1 LLRATFADDMIP
13 IEQGRI
19 LLDQYDAFFTNLVT
33 NPHGDGEDVLN
44 QRRDLVSIIPAKHPV
59 LSSPVELLHEFVEL
73 SAQVHPDRV
82 AFEFATQLSGKSV
95 ISRTWTYRE
104 LDAEGNRVACLL
116 QSHGIAGGNLVG
128 ICFDKCPEASF
139 AILGILKAGCA
150 YVALDPGAP
159 FARKAFII
167 DDSNAALVLT
177 TDRKA
182 KRFANPSGLD
192 HVASTVIEPSIQI
205 PILYLDEDLVSTLSE
220 EKPKLLTAQSSDS
233 ICYCL
238 YTSGTTGTPKG
249 CEITHE
255 NAVQAMRSFSRLF
268 AGRWNKESRWLQF
281 ASFHFDVSVLEQYW
295 SWSEGIRVVSAPR
308 DLIFEDLAG
317 TIKALNIT
325 HIDLTPSLASLL
337 HPDDVPSLCQGVF
350 ITGGEQLK
358 QEILDIWGPKEVIH
372 NGYGP
377 TEATIGVTMFTK
389 VPENGKPSNIGP
401 QFDNVGTYVL
411 RSDTY
416 TPVLRGAVGEL
427 CVSGKLVGR
436 GYLNRPE
443 LTAQKFP
450 IVQDFNEKLY
460 RTGDLVRV
468 LWDGSFIFLGR
479 ADDQVKLRGQRL
491 EIGEINST
499 IRRGVAAISDVATY
513 VLRHPKQQKDQ
524 LVTFM
529 VTSNFVDQISESKI
543 VQDSIT
549 ISAIS
554 QAQEFCRASL
564 PAYMVPTHFIPLSR
578 LPLNANNKT
587 DAGVLRQLYSN
598 LSPNLLHQLSG
609 NIGNDTAMS
618 STERKIGDL
627 LQRFL
632 SISFENIHSSL
643 NIFELG
649 MDSISVIGFTRAL
662 KSSGFPDAQPSTVM
676 TSRYN
681 ISYIFTLLTIF

>member
-1 LLRATFADDMIP
+1 MTGELLLRATFANDTIP
-13 IEQGRI
+13 MEQGRI
-19 LLDQYDAFFTNLVT
+19 ILDQYDALLNNLVACS
-33 NPHGDGEDVLN
+33 HGTGEDVLN
-44 QRRDLVSIIPAKHPV
+44 QRRDLVSITPAKQPI
-59 LSSPVELLHEFVEL
+59 LPSPVKLLHEFVEL
-73 SAQVHPDRV
+73 SAKVHPGRV
-82 AFEFATQLSGKSV
+82 AFEFATQLSGTNV
-95 ISRTWTYRE
+95 VSRTWTYQE
-104 LDAEGNRVACLL
+104 LDDEGDRVACLL
-116 QSHGIAGGNLVG
+116 QRRGIASGNLIA

-150 YVALDPGAP
+150 YVALDPGVP
-159 FARKAFII
+159 FARKSFIVE
-167 DDSNAALVLT
+167 DSNAKLVLT
-177 TDRKA
+177 SDRKA
-182 KRFANPSGLD
+182 KRFEMPNGSNQTANT
-192 HVASTVIEPSIQI
+192 AIEPSFQV
-205 PILYLDEDLVSTLSE
+205 PILYLDEDPVNTLLKENPRLSS
-220 EKPKLLTAQSSDS
+220 AQSPDS
-233 ICYCL
+233 VCYCL

-268 AGRWNKESRWLQF
+268 AGRWNEESRWLQF

-317 TIKALNIT
+317 TIKALHIT

-337 HPDDVPSLCQGVF
+337 HPDDVPSLCEGVF

-358 QEILDIWGPKEVIH
+358 QEILDIWGPSEVIH

-389 VPENGKPSNIGP
+389 VPKNGKPSNIGP

-411 RSDTY
+411 RSDTN
-416 TPVLRGAVGEL
+416 TPVLRGAIGEL

-450 IVQDFNEKLY
+450 LVQDFNERLY

-468 LWDGSFIFLGR
+468 LWDSSFIFLGR

-513 VLRHPKQQKDQ
+513 VLKHPKQQKDQ

-529 VTSNFVDQISESKI
+529 VTSNLIDHVSGTKV
-543 VQDSIT
+543 VQSNLT

-554 QAQEFCRASL
+554 KAQEMCRASL

-587 DAGVLRQLYSN
+587 DAGVLRHLYGT
-598 LSPNLLHQLSG
+598 LSPDLLHQLSG

-618 STERKIGDL
+618 PTEKKIADL
-627 LQRFL
+627 LQKFL
-632 SISFENIHSSL
+632 SVNVEHIRSSS

-649 MDSISVIGFTRAL
+649 MDSISVIGFARLL
-662 KSSGFPDAQPSTVM
+662 KFSGFPSAQPSMVM
-676 TSRYN
+676 TRG
-681 ISYIFTLLTIF
+681 